1 MQSQAKDLVPR
12 LPPMPSI
19 TPPLCLVQHFDVFLL
34 SGRLRTLTRHCLDQ
48 LRGYNP
54 MPPGAPGEADMYCYE
69 WSDAHQAVVDE
80 TLKCLVRP
88 SIAIDRSHT
97 SY

>member
-1 MQSQAKDLVPR
+1 MQSQDKGLVPR

-19 TPPLCLVQHFDVFLL
+19 TPPLRLIQHFDVFR
-34 SGRLRTLTRHCLDQ
+34 SSTRLRTLALHSVDQ

-54 MPPGAPGEADMYCYE
+54 MPPGPPGEADMYCYE

-88 SIAIDRSHT
+88 SNNRSHT